1 MGYANKFGG
10 DWEKQLVKRF
20 RSVIENFSE
29 AETNILPDLLAGT
42 EWTSYFRADNREG
55 TQLPYSSIPWT
66 DIPEK
71 YLIIKDGILYLYEVK
86 TWNVYIGPSSVEY
99 YETQFPYVVSYE
111 SEVDD
116 SGTVI
121 KKPTYCYK
129 NSYGGYTEGSLEK
142 LQFFEMP

>member
-1 MGYANKFGG
+1 M
-10 DWEKQLVKRF
+10 
-20 RSVIENFSE
+20 IENFSE

-116 SGTVI
+116 S
-121 KKPTYCYK
+121 
-129 NSYGGYTEGSLEK
+129 
-142 LQFFEMP
+142 